1 MGDPT
6 PLIILSF
13 CDIQTTLCVSLT
25 STGWKYNVER
35 FWNQTKVLVVHWH
48 VSEVVHKKER
58 LRWIVQYCRN
68 LRVIDIRWCVFPV
81 DLLVDLIQASPLLE
95 IYLSS
100 YGEATVFEAI
110 YELCPHITGLGIL
123 HCNLPIAAL
132 SKFKSL
138 TALEL
143 GHYTAYLDIGQQTLR
158 DILSRNPN
166 LQIVHILGFTN
177 SFPLLESLQPDKL
190 KSFSVPYEQDSITPD
205 KVRLLKPFNKLKNI
219 NFGQSSYSDP
229 FQVLKVLS
237 QNHSHLRSLSFY
249 SNRVQSERLVVSHI
263 INGSFFPC
271 LEILGCRI
279 KPQTRQVYSTLSNTR
294 NNLIIYDYE
303 QTRSKPSNWCYPK
316 FDLWVLMKKYGLY
329 THKQW

>member
-48 VSEVVHKKER
+48 VYEVIHKKER

-100 YGEATVFEAI
+100 YGESVVFEAI
-110 YELCPHITGLGIL
+110 YEMCPHITGLGIL
-123 HCNLPIAAL
+123 HCNHPIAAL

-143 GHYTAYLDIGQQTLR
+143 GHYTAYLEIGQQILR
-158 DILSRNPN
+158 NILSRNPD
-166 LQIVHILGFTN
+166 LQIVHILGFSD
-177 SFPLLESLQPDKL
+177 SFTLLESLRSDKL
-190 KSFSVPYEQDSITPD
+190 KSFSVPYEQDPITPD
-205 KVRLLKPFNKLKNI
+205 KVQLLKRFSKLDNI
-219 NFGQSSYSDP
+219 NFGQSAYSDS

-237 QNHSHLRSLSFY
+237 RNHPRLRSLSFY
-249 SNRVQSERLVVSHI
+249 SHFVQSELFVVSHLS
-263 INGSFFPC
+263 NSSFFPC
-271 LEILGCRI
+271 LETLGCRI
-279 KPQTRQVYSTLSNTR
+279 KPSSRKVYATLSDTR
-294 NNLIIYDYE
+294 NDLIICDYE
-303 QTRSKPSNWCYPK
+303 KNRTKPSGWCYSN
-316 FDLWVLMKKYGLY
+316 FDLWILMKKYGLY